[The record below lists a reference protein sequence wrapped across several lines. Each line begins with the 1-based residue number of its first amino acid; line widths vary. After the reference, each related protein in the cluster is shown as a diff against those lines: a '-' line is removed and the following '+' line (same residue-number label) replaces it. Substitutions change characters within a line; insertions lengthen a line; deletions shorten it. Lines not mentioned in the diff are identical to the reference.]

1 MESGKKEFFFPAFHG
16 ELIITPFLLQLKNLR
31 RSILLIKNVLFS
43 PIEFKTY
50 QPNEIKRSKHQFK
63 I

>member
-31 RSILLIKNVLFS
+31 RSILLGKK
-43 PIEFKTY
+43 EFFF
-50 QPNEIKRSKHQFK
+50 PN
-63 I
+63 